1 MDFIERGYLMNKNKN
16 IFTIISRIFAF
27 IVIIVS
33 CYSLMQHDNYR
44 YIQYTQ
50 LGLAL
55 MFLFSSLSEFKRENK
70 KIAIMNL
77 SVSLFVFFVFF
88 AILLTRK

>member
-1 MDFIERGYLMNKNKN
+1 
-16 IFTIISRIFAF
+16 
-27 IVIIVS
+27 
-33 CYSLMQHDNYR
+33 
-44 YIQYTQ
+44 
-50 LGLAL
+50 